1 MKAIVVDIEKN
12 AAYLLD
18 ETGTFHRVKRE
29 AIHAVGREIEFRAP
43 VARKLHVSRRI
54 VKRTILVAACFA
66 VMVFGGAFAHF
77 WDSPAFSMYVDI
89 NPSIKFEVN
98 GFNHVISHQSLNAD
112 GEALLNASKPK
123 GDVIGA
129 LSSVVETAIR
139 ENYVTSTGVAVTVV
153 TENKEKYQPLM
164 DMFDAAFPSGVISFI
179 AITPEEEQLA
189 YENGVTPVKYKRAQ
203 AAVERNKTLTLD
215 VALRMHS
222 ERLAKL
228 ASGKEVY
235 VSDEQ

>member
-1 MKAIVVDIEKN
+1 
-12 AAYLLD
+12 
-18 ETGTFHRVKRE
+18 
-29 AIHAVGREIEFRAP
+29 
-43 VARKLHVSRRI
+43 
-54 VKRTILVAACFA
+54 
-66 VMVFGGAFAHF
+66 
-77 WDSPAFSMYVDI
+77 MYVDI

-98 GFNHVISHQSLNAD
+98 GFNHVISHESLNAD
-112 GEALLNASKPK
+112 GKALLDASKPK

-153 TENKEKYQPLM
+153 TENKEKFQVLTEM
-164 DMFDAAFPSGVISFI
+164 CEAAFPSGIVTFI
-179 AITPEEEQLA
+179 AITPEEEQSA

-203 AAVERNKTLTLD
+203 TAVEKNKTLTWD
-215 VALRMHS
+215 VALRMQS

-235 VSDEQ
+235 VSEEQ